1 MDNIDLGQK
10 NKNIFECLICQFK
23 SLKKNHYNR
32 HLETEKHKKRIISN
46 NNLCENGQK
55 GYFKEKFSCECGKIY
70 KHKPNLYAHKKK
82 CEYNNK
88 HIVTQEEENINY
100 KEKIEELVNKNKE
113 LENTIS
119 QQNQKIIDLYEKF
132 FELHK

>member
-1 MDNIDLGQK
+1 MDNTKK
-10 NKNIFECLICQFK
+10 NAINYECLICNFNTSNK
-23 SLKKNHYNR
+23 TDYSR
-32 HLETEKHKKRIISN
+32 HLNTEKHKKRIISN

-55 GYFKEKFSCECGKIY
+55 GYFYEKFSCECGKIY

-100 KEKIEELVNKNKE
+100 KEKIEQLVNKNKE